1 MNTIPPV
8 MTGPA
13 TPTPDLLA
21 APVAAYLGRFK
32 GLSRQHTESDLRIFT
47 TWCTTHDLD
56 PLTVHR
62 SDLELCVRLMQEI
75 RRFKPSTVSRR
86 TSVITGFYRTCLID
100 DVLQHSPADYLRRP
114 QFQPSPRPLA

>member
-13 TPTPDLLA
+13 TPTPDLFA

-86 TSVITGFYRTCLID
+86 TSVITGF
-100 DVLQHSPADYLRRP
+100 
-114 QFQPSPRPLA
+114 